1 MSSITIF
8 YEAKCK
14 DCKFMKYFKSFKKNG
29 EVSKREF
36 AKCVNE
42 EYEKFSNDFESGI
55 YIFGNYVFQKMNG
68 QGTCIRIDELK

>member
-36 AKCVNE
+36 AKCDNKD
-42 EYEKFSNDFESGI
+42 YEGFGKDLTLKNRACGKFNFKYG
-55 YIFGNYVFQKMNG
+55 K
-68 QGTCIRIDELK
+68 